1 MRLDRIY
8 SPNNRLKN
16 GCWRVEGELMNEREL
31 YLGVEI
37 DGQERISL
45 DMDHLTTHAV
55 CLGMTGSGK
64 TGLGIVA
71 LEELAGRGVPLLVID
86 LKGDMVDLLLNFPD
100 LDPGSFSPWLP
111 ADEVED
117 RARDEVAREQAE
129 TWRRGLERS
138 GLGPADVARVGNG
151 VEWRLLTPGVAS
163 VAPLDILPALSAPVG
178 GDLTA
183 DPDGATDRVN
193 GVTGALLSLM
203 GRGGDPLSDRDH
215 VLVASVILE
224 HWSRGDV
231 LDLGG
236 LLTSLADPPIEA
248 LGALPLDVF
257 YPRAD
262 RMKLVMALNTLL
274 ASPAFAAWTKG
285 TPLTME
291 ALLGT
296 RTRPRATIV
305 SVAHLDEKQRLFV
318 IGLLVSELV
327 AWMRRQPASSG
338 LRALLYMD
346 EVHGILPPYPANPPT
361 KRPLM
366 TLFKQGR
373 AFGVGAWLAT
383 QNPVDLDYKALGNA
397 GVKFVGRLITDR
409 DRERALEGLGISA
422 LVDGRDADEV
432 VAQLGKRQFL
442 LDDVREDPR
451 VRLFSSRWAMSYLRG
466 PVTLSEMK
474 PLVPRRTPDE
484 PGHRATSPDRSPAA
498 KAAVGAESPPVLQQ
512 ELATRFQRA
521 NTGEAQPSVVV
532 RSRLTVSRKS
542 LSLNRSLAETWSIPV
557 DEEGVPRW
565 DEAELL
571 EAPPD
576 LVEDPP
582 EGMTFPPA
590 APPRLGDEVARAE
603 REFVVWRARR
613 PVELLANTEFDL
625 VAEPGESRGD
635 FVERCLEIADGADDA
650 SQEKLRVRFEKRM
663 KTLHKRLARERDEL
677 ERDRQKV
684 ESRKAEEK
692 LGLVEGLFAVL
703 LGSKSVRSASRKA
716 ASKIK
721 TAAGK
726 RRMRQTAEGSV
737 TESVHEIE
745 RLEEEL
751 EDLADE
757 LQDEI
762 DRVAEESERR
772 AEKVE
777 LVPVR
782 PIQRDI
788 EVTDVWL
795 VWS

>member
-1 MRLDRIY
+1 
-8 SPNNRLKN
+8 
-16 GCWRVEGELMNEREL
+16 MNDREL
-31 YLGVEI
+31 YLGTEI
-37 DGQERISL
+37 DGRDRIVL

-71 LEELAGRGVPLLVID
+71 LEELAGRGIPLLVID
-86 LKGDMVDLLLNFPD
+86 LKGDMVDLLLNFPE
-100 LDPGSFSPWLP
+100 LDPESFSPWLP

-117 RARDEVAREQAE
+117 RDRAEVAREQAE
-129 TWRRGLERS
+129 KWRGGLERS
-138 GLGPADVARVGNG
+138 GLGPTDVAKVKTG
-151 VEWRLLTPGVAS
+151 VEWQLFTPGVES
-163 VAPLDILPALSAPVG
+163 VAPLDILPALSAPDG
-178 GDLTA
+178 WDPAG
-183 DPDGATDRVN
+183 DPDAATDRVN

-215 VLVASVILE
+215 VLTASVILE
-224 HWSRGDV
+224 HWSRGDA

-236 LLTSLADPPIEA
+236 LLTSLADPPIEV

-296 RTRPRATIV
+296 RTRPRASIV
-305 SVAHLDEKQRLFV
+305 SVAHLDERQRLFV

-327 AWMRRQPASSG
+327 AWMRSQPASSG

-361 KRPLM
+361 KSPLL

-397 GVKFVGRLITDR
+397 GVKFIGRLITDR
-409 DRERALEGLGISA
+409 DRERALEGLGIGV
-422 LVDGRDADEV
+422 LHDGRDADEV

-442 LDDVREDPR
+442 LDDVREEPR
-451 VRLFSSRWAMSYLRG
+451 VRFFSSRWAMSYLRG
-466 PVTLSEMK
+466 PVTLTEMA
-474 PLVPRRTPDE
+474 PLVSRREPDDSE
-484 PGHRATSPDRSPAA
+484 HRASSRDRSVARPE
-498 KAAVGAESPPVLQQ
+498 AVGADSPPVLQR
-512 ELATRFQRA
+512 ELATRFQRVA
-521 NTGEAQPSVVV
+521 KGEAQPFVVV
-532 RSRLTVSRKS
+532 QTRVSVSRKTLA
-542 LSLNRSLAETWSIPV
+542 LSRRLSETWWIPV
-557 DEEGVPRW
+557 DEDGVPRW

-571 EAPPD
+571 EGPPD
-576 LVEDPP
+576 LAGEPP
-582 EGMTFPPA
+582 NGMTFPKA

-613 PVELLANTEFDL
+613 PVEILANTEL
-625 VAEPGESRGD
+625 KVAAEPEESRDD
-635 FVERCLEIADGADDA
+635 FVERCLEIADRADDRT
-650 SQEKLRVRFEKRM
+650 QQKLKKRFETKM
-663 KTLHKRLARERDEL
+663 KRLQKRLERERDEL

-684 ESRKAEEK
+684 ASHKAEEK
-692 LGLVEGLFAVL
+692 LGLVEGLLSVL
-703 LGSKSVRSASRKA
+703 LGSKSMRSASRKA
-716 ASKIK
+716 ASKMK

-757 LQDEI
+757 MLDEI

-772 AEKVE
+772 AETVE
-777 LVPVR
+777 FVPVR

-788 EVTDVWL
+788 EVADVWL